1 MTHVSMA
8 NLTRMQKYWLITG
21 SIAPRPI
28 AFVTSCSA
36 SGRCNAA
43 PYSSFTY
50 MGEEPPLMV
59 IGVDRYGVESHRPGE
74 MKDTQANIVAR
85 GEFVVNM
92 VDEGIL
98 QSTVLC
104 GSDYPAH
111 ISEPETVG
119 LELAPSS
126 FVAIPRIAKAPIAWE
141 CRLFKILDFSKI
153 RSVIFGEIVGMYFRE
168 DVFDPETLR
177 VHVDR
182 YAPYGRLGGP
192 HYCKTTERTRIAV
205 PTYKADEGVPLV

>member
-1 MTHVSMA
+1 MLTRTRKFFGASMAHVSMA

-28 AFVTSCSA
+28 ALVTSCS
-36 SGRCNAA
+36 SDGLCNAA

-59 IGVDRYGVESHRPGE
+59 IGVDRYGDESHRPGE
-74 MKDTQANIVAR
+74 MKDTQSNIVAR

-104 GSDYPAH
+104 GSDIQP
-111 ISEPETVG
+111 ISQNQRRSG
-119 LELAPSS
+119 LNLHRLHLSA
-126 FVAIPRIAKAPIAWE
+126 FHVLPR
-141 CRLFKILDFSKI
+141 R
-153 RSVIFGEIVGMYFRE
+153 R
-168 DVFDPETLR
+168 
-177 VHVDR
+177 
-182 YAPYGRLGGP
+182 
-192 HYCKTTERTRIAV
+192 
-205 PTYKADEGVPLV
+205 